1 MGRPVVTA
9 GQTENDLTFRLVFLA
24 SVCRTAG
31 RMTCKPLAETRIQ
44 DEKFQRIN
52 LSPRRAMASLV
63 IWLPL
68 LGSTALP

>member
-1 MGRPVVTA
+1 
-9 GQTENDLTFRLVFLA
+9 
-24 SVCRTAG
+24 
-31 RMTCKPLAETRIQ
+31 MTCKPLAETRIQ